1 MIVKKTLSLQ
11 SVFEFTGYHL
21 LWLTGWISLVTT
33 IYYISNWSILALPWL
48 PLPLIGTAVVFYI
61 GFKNNQSYDRLWE
74 ARKIWSEI
82 TNSSRMLATMIT
94 NYRSGEPALAN
105 GEELRK
111 QIVFRHIAYLYQL
124 REQLLEPTV
133 WEHVSMK
140 SSWGTG
146 FYNRQRRAKLTSSFQ
161 EELEAIAGR
170 KYLSVEE
177 KTDLQGYKNKAVQLL
192 NMQTKMIQQLYKDNA
207 LNMLQQMEVQAA
219 IRNFYDSQG
228 KMERIKQSPF
238 PREYATF
245 SFIFVCV
252 FIFFLPFGLL
262 GEFERLGA
270 FGIWLTIPVG
280 VIIGW
285 IFVAME
291 MISDYCENP
300 FEGLRND
307 TPMLSI
313 CREIEINML
322 QTIGE
327 SDIPDLIKPKSHVL
341 I

>member
-1 MIVKKTLSLQ
+1 MIVKRTLSLK
-11 SVFEFTGYHL
+11 SIFEFTGYHL
-21 LWLTGWISLVTT
+21 LWLTGWMSLVTVA
-33 IYYISNWSILALPWL
+33 YYFFNWEILALPWL

-82 TNSSRMLATMIT
+82 TNSSRMLATMIK
-94 NYRSGEPALAN
+94 NYRSGEP
-105 GEELRK
+105 GEADEEETRK
-111 QIVFRHIAYLYQL
+111 KIVFRHIAYLYKL

-133 WEHVSMK
+133 WEHVGMK

-146 FYNRQRRAKLTSSFQ
+146 FYNRRRRAKLTSSFEQ
-161 EELEAIAGR
+161 ELEAIAGR
-170 KYLSVEE
+170 NYLSLEE
-177 KTDLQGYKNKAVQLL
+177 TVNLKGYKNQAVQLL
-192 NMQTKMIQQLYKDNA
+192 NIQTRMIQQLFTDKA
-207 LNMLQQMEVQAA
+207 INMLQQMEIQAT
-219 IRNFYDSQG
+219 IRNFHDGQG
-228 KMERIKQSPF
+228 RMERIKQSPF

-262 GEFERLGA
+262 GEFEKLGKI
-270 FGIWLTIPVG
+270 GIWLTIPVG
-280 VIIGW
+280 VVIGW

-322 QTIGE
+322 QTIE
-327 SDIPDLIKPKSHVL
+327 ENDIPDLIKPKNHVL